1 MVLKFKEL
9 VLEKDT
15 VFEESIAVENS
26 IRCTENNRFS
36 LKVAG
41 GITAGDIIAW
51 GITAGDITA
60 WDIDAGDI
68 DAGDIIAWG
77 INAWD
82 ITARGIDAGNIN
94 AWDINAG
101 NINAWDIDAG
111 NINAGNINAWDII
124 CESRKKKSKTNKT
137 IARVFVQGRSKLE
150 RKEQMPEAKK

>member
-41 GITAGDIIAW
+41 GITAG

-68 DAGDIIAWG
+68 DAGDIIAW
-77 INAWD
+77 D
-82 ITARGIDAGNIN
+82 IDAG
-94 AWDINAG
+94 DI
-101 NINAWDIDAG
+101 IAWDIDAG